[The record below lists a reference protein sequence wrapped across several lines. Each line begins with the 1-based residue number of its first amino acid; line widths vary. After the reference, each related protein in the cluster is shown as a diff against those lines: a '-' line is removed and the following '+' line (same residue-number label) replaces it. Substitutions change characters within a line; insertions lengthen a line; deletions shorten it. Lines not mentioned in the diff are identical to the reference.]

1 MVNEKKIFLFEEK
14 FLEKEGLLS
23 ILELSDGHKFIPKDF
38 IERDNIQKVFINS
51 TQYSDGEIISDLI
64 CKLPNGSFIYLSKT
78 DGVEYK
84 IKIYYNAEK
93 LNEVKFFITQLLKQK
108 KDNKNI

>member
-1 MVNEKKIFLFEEK
+1 MVKDKKIFLFEEK

-23 ILELSDGHKFIPKDF
+23 ILELSDGHKFMPKDF
-38 IERDNIQKVFINS
+38 IERGNIQKVFINS

-84 IKIYYNAEK
+84 IKIYYNADK
-93 LNEVKFFITQLLKQK
+93 LNEVKFFIAQLLKQK
-108 KDNKNI
+108 KESKNI

>member
-1 MVNEKKIFLFEEK
+1 MVNEKKIFLFEDRLLDK
-14 FLEKEGLLS
+14 QGLLS
-23 ILELSDGHKFIPKDF
+23 ILQLSDGHNLLPNDF
-38 IERDNIQKVFINS
+38 LKRDNIEKVFINS

-108 KDNKNI
+108 KESKNI